1 MDRLLTLEVFRRVV
15 ECNGFSA
22 AARDM
27 GVSNAAVSKAVKDL
41 ESRLGVQLIV
51 RTTRSLNLTD
61 GGSAYY
67 QQACA
72 VLDALAEADEQVR
85 AEATSPR
92 GRLKVSAPM
101 SMGLTTLSEALPDF
115 CRQYPDILL
124 DLHMSDEVVDLVSGG
139 FDLSIRG
146 GLLQDSSLKARK
158 LLDLDRIVC
167 AAPSYLETR
176 GRPASP
182 QDLCTHDALVFV
194 GADAPE
200 TWPLFSADGMQTVA
214 VKPRLRINNSI
225 ALKAAAKKGLGL
237 ALLPNVYVHE
247 EMASGA
253 LVDAVPGWRGEAQ
266 ALYAVYPE
274 QRAVSRKVRV
284 FLDFLVEHFRTLQSQ
299 D

>member
-22 AARDM
+22 AARDL

-41 ESRLGVQLIV
+41 EARLGVQLIV

-61 GGSAYY
+61 SGAAYY

-101 SMGLTTLSEALPDF
+101 SMGLTTLSDALPDF
-115 CRQYPDILL
+115 CRQYTDILL

-139 FDLSIRG
+139 FDLAIRG

-167 AAPSYLETR
+167 AAPSYLEAR
-176 GRPASP
+176 GHPASP
-182 QDLCTHDALVFV
+182 QDLSAHDALVFA
-194 GADAPE
+194 GSDAPE
-200 TWPLFSADGMQTVA
+200 TWPLFSADGMQAVS

-225 ALKAAAKKGLGL
+225 ALKSAAMQGLGL
-237 ALLPNVYVHE
+237 ALLPNVYVRE
-247 EMASGA
+247 EIASGA

-274 QRAVSRKVRV
+274 QREVSRKVRV
-284 FLDFLVEHFRTLQSQ
+284 FLDFLVEHFRTLQA
-299 D
+299 